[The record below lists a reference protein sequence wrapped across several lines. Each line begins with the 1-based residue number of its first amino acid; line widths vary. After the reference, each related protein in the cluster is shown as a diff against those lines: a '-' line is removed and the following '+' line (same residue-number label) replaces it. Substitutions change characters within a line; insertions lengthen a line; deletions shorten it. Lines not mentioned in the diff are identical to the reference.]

1 MFSFGI
7 GMILS
12 SAPAL
17 AGVLHA
23 LATNLTKDFH
33 ARLMDNPLDAPRTW
47 FERRHM
53 TKSCSD
59 CSMIA
64 EMVVTRL

>member
-1 MFSFGI
+1 MFSFGM

-23 LATNLTKDFH
+23 LAHNLAKDFH
-33 ARLMDNPLDAPRTW
+33 ARLMADPLSAPRTW

-53 TKSCSD
+53 SRKCAD
-59 CSMIA
+59 CSMLA